1 MVYNEKTT
9 KRRATNAKKNIP
21 SFSSSLSTPSLV
33 VPKPYVS
40 VNCSRVSSN
49 AQKKSMLLLLNVVL
63 VSSVYNACVYVIQLN
78 VPKILLSP
86 TDSTGW
92 KFMMIVDLRIY
103 DIGIT

>member
-1 MVYNEKTT
+1 MQ
-9 KRRATNAKKNIP
+9 KNIP

-49 AQKKSMLLLLNVVL
+49 AQKKSMLLLLLLLLNVVL
-63 VSSVYNACVYVIQLN
+63 VSSVYKACVYVIQLN

>member
-1 MVYNEKTT
+1 MQ
-9 KRRATNAKKNIP
+9 KNIP

-49 AQKKSMLLLLNVVL
+49 AQKKSMLLLLLLNVVL
-63 VSSVYNACVYVIQLN
+63 VSSVYKACVYVIQLN